1 MNTAS
6 QAKHVAL
13 IPAKEH
19 SSRCENKN
27 WKPFIRGQNLVEYL
41 VSILPVGVFDKI
53 IVSTDRQDV
62 KFQQGVEIHRR
73 EKRLSTKQSP
83 VNDLIQV
90 IIDKYN
96 LSDEDYVWLLN
107 PTSPLRD
114 KTDFLELQRLLN
126 SNRYDSL
133 ISVSEIK
140 PFVWQDSRP
149 LFDTNYPRK
158 NTQDFGTK
166 YGVENGQFIVFK
178 VSLFKATQSWYSDK
192 TYLYSQ
198 DLLTKSVD
206 IDTEQDFALASL
218 LAQHET
224 TRPVETIKNE
234 TLQIDLIVN
243 YPYKEHTGL
252 LYNHFSR
259 YDRAI
264 ESLKINS
271 NDIVIDASCG
281 LGYGSYILSLKAKHV
296 YGLDVN
302 VENLEKANT
311 LFSNSNLQFLT
322 YKDFRQSLK
331 RICCNNADK
340 IVCIETFEHMI
351 ESEANTFIKK
361 LLYYLRFGGDMF
373 LTVPIGN
380 NEPSTYNE
388 HHLFEPSIDYMYN
401 LFNNIFKKIKFEI
414 STFRN
419 SFSYDTKYCMITLN
433 CLEEK
438 NDEISKRSE

>member
-1 MNTAS
+1 MNTAH
-6 QAKHVAL
+6 QAKHIAL

-19 SSRCENKN
+19 SSRNKNKN
-27 WKPFIRGQNLVEYL
+27 WKPFIHGQNLVEYL
-41 VSILPVGVFDKI
+41 LSILPEGIFDKI
-53 IVSTDRQDV
+53 IVSTDKQDV
-62 KFQQGVEIHRR
+62 KFQQGVEVHRR

-90 IIDKYN
+90 IINEYA

-114 KTDFLELQRLLN
+114 KTDFLKLQSLLK

-140 PFVWQDSRP
+140 PFIWQDSRA

-178 VSLFKATQSWYSDK
+178 VSLFKATKSWYSDK
-192 TYLYSQ
+192 TCLYPQ
-198 DLLTKSVD
+198 DLLTKIVD
-206 IDTEQDFALASL
+206 IDTEQDFALAQL
-218 LAQHET
+218 LAQHEST
-224 TRPVETIKNE
+224 CPVETIKNE

-243 YPYKEHTGL
+243 YPHKEHIGL

-264 ESLKINS
+264 GSLKINS
-271 NDIVIDASCG
+271 NDIIIDASCG

-302 VENLEKANT
+302 ADNLEKAKT
-311 LFSNSNLQFLT
+311 LFGNSNLQFLT
-322 YKDFRQSLK
+322 YTDFRQALK
-331 RICCNNADK
+331 KNRCNNADK

-361 LLYYLRFGGDMF
+361 LLYCLRSGGDMF

-380 NEPSTYNE
+380 NKSSTYNKY
-388 HHLFEPSIDYMYN
+388 HLFEPSIDYMYN
-401 LFNNIFKKIKFEI
+401 LFNTVFKKMKFEI

-419 SFSYDTKYCMITLN
+419 SFGYDAKYCMITLN
-433 CLEEK
+433 CLEKK
-438 NDEISKRSE
+438 NDEV